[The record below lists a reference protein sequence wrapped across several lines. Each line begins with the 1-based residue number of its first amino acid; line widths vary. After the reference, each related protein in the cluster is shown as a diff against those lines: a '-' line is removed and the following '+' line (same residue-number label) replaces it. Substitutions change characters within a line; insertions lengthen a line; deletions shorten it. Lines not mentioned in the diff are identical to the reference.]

1 MLTSKKKKPAA
12 SIRNPLSW
20 ERANIRQ
27 SCETVLA
34 DIEASDRFLALMQR
48 SDLPNK
54 NLFFKYRA
62 DQKSDVL
69 LNFFLPAVTQALRR
83 PWEALIVCVSGKE
96 NRDAIRD
103 LTLGHS
109 RSYLDWDFSQNRY
122 GAGVALLRHAAIIA
136 LDMDTESDCLR
147 ILLDEWHACL
157 LTEPALSSVPHI
169 MLLDSESIPTSA
181 LTDTDQM
188 HCWRWTI
195 GLMHCNDLER
205 DRCLLDHCSTGLVFG
220 LEGEKETVFFTG
232 LLGRPA
238 NLPRGEV
245 YIASHPY
252 WSRDMLTSRAR
263 VFDPAKKLFSFF
275 PPPLEYEE
283 ITEEVN
289 SDPCPTN

>member
-27 SCETVLA
+27 SCETILA
-34 DIEASDRFLALMQR
+34 DIDANDRFLVLMQR
-48 SDLPNK
+48 GDLPDK
-54 NLFFKYRA
+54 NLFFKYRK
-62 DQKSDVL
+62 DQQNDVL
-69 LNFFLPAVTQALRR
+69 LNFFFPAVTQALRR

-96 NRDAIRD
+96 NRDAVRD
-103 LTLGHS
+103 LALEHS

-122 GAGVALLRHAAIIA
+122 GAGVALLQHAAVIA
-136 LDMDTESDCLR
+136 LDMDSESDCLR
-147 ILLDEWHACL
+147 SLLDEWYACL
-157 LTEPALSSVPHI
+157 LSEPVMPSVPHI
-169 MLLDSESIPTSA
+169 MLLEHEFIPTGA
-181 LTDTDQM
+181 LTDADRM

-220 LEGEKETVFFTG
+220 LEGEKETAFFTE

-245 YIASHPY
+245 YVASHPY
-252 WSRDMLTSRAR
+252 WSQNMLTTRAKM
-263 VFDPAKKLFSFF
+263 FDPAKKLFSFH
-275 PPPLEYEE
+275 PLPLEYEE

-289 SDPCPTN
+289 TNPCPTN